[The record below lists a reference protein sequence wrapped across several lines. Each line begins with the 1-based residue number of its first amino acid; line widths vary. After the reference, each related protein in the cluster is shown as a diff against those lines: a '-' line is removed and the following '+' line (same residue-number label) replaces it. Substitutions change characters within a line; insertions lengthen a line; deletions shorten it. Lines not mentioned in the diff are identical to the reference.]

1 MARRHTAVLAL
12 LLLAVAGCAGADSGE
27 GEDAPRSPAYQR
39 ADRTLLPASAL
50 PEGWRE
56 VTVQERLG
64 SSPGIPHY
72 CGVRA
77 APADVAEGRIT
88 TYDEGRALDRYV
100 IVWSMV
106 AEEEKDAR
114 QVMNDLAAHRVDCV
128 QEDGRTGRAIATE
141 VGDESIGWA
150 FDEPVSSAFQTIVF
164 RRDEVVVV
172 VAAPAATVLPDAE
185 QREIAA
191 AIDQRLQEG

>member
-1 MARRHTAVLAL
+1 MARKHVAALAAL
-12 LLLAVAGCAGADSGE
+12 LLALAGCGGE
-27 GEDAPRSPAYQR
+27 EPGEAETTRSPEYER
-39 ADRTLLPASAL
+39 ADLTLLPSSAL
-50 PEGWRE
+50 PEGWTE

-64 SSPGIPHY
+64 SSPGIPQY

-106 AEEEKDAR
+106 ADENDAR
-114 QVMNDLAAHRVDCV
+114 QVMDDLASHRDECV
-128 QEDGRTGRAIATE
+128 QEDGRTGRPIATQ

-150 FDEPVSSAFQTIVF
+150 FDEPASSAFQAIVF

-185 QREIAA
+185 QRAIAA
-191 AIDQRLQEG
+191 AIDQRLLDG